1 MEKYMQVKR
10 PVTVIAIVTEQFK
23 QQLIKEIEESIG
35 QVDAGVQALDSQAR
49 RYLLQLQTA
58 DLSQAS
64 AFRRQVDA
72 EKAKQEGMK
81 TELQARLKEA
91 EALTLD
97 SEFPRGTL
105 ESYVEI
111 QTGDNLI
118 EKIGRAEIIV
128 KDDVVIEVRG

>member
-1 MEKYMQVKR
+1 MQVKR

-23 QQLIKEIEESIG
+23 QQLIHEIEESIA

-58 DLSQAS
+58 DLAQAS

-81 TELQARLKEA
+81 NELQARLTEA
-91 EALTLD
+91 QALTLD

-128 KDDVVIEVRG
+128 KDDLVIEVRG